1 MSQHRE
7 QPLDE
12 EWLRIGLARPARDA
26 LVEARLYR
34 VSDMR
39 KVRLQDVAA
48 LHGMGKSAL
57 ARLRQ
62 IMDAKKIR
70 FRDE

>member
-1 MSQHRE
+1 MTHHHE

-26 LVEARLYR
+26 LVQARLYK
-34 VSDMR
+34 VSDLR
-39 KVRLQDVAA
+39 KVSLQELTL
-48 LHGMGKSAL
+48 LHGMGKSSI
-57 ARLRQ
+57 ARIKQ

-70 FRDE
+70 FRG